1 MRGVVLRRIRRAI
14 SGRWELSAVTGLVRY
29 AAARALE
36 GGNLAE
42 ARRLCEKLLD
52 VNLDC
57 AAVAGSVGPGV
68 SLALPCFAGWRCRY
82 ATFVLGLTLVARM
95 DLVSDISCPKFNLG
109 IDIGFLNDCLRF
121 WTRIYVVSRCGLA
134 QRRGTTFGHTWD
146 ISNTEVLGTSTI
158 SHWGPPHEMEMPTS

>member
-14 SGRWELSAVTGLVRY
+14 SGRWELSAVTGPVRHPG
-29 AAARALE
+29 RDSRPEGREALC
-36 GGNLAE
+36 
-42 ARRLCEKLLD
+42 RTRFHTS
-52 VNLDC
+52 VPPSTDC

-82 ATFVLGLTLVARM
+82 ATFVLGLTLVARR
-95 DLVSDISCPKFNLG
+95 DLVSDINCPKFKLG